1 MGEVKKM
8 RLRPFKRDFFESR
21 GSKGVSTSKIRP
33 IATMG
38 DLEKTHLRSFK
49 RNFLPVPTTK
59 GVPGRKIRPTAG
71 SLRSDCRQGSSPLRG
86 APLVPRSASLTA
98 SSLRLR
104 SFYGELALP
113 FLTNKAWMIASEE
126 ENW

>member
-1 MGEVKKM
+1 M
-8 RLRPFKRDFFESR
+8 KRGKR
-21 GSKGVSTSKIRP
+21 VSILKI
-33 IATMG
+33 G
-38 DLEKTHLRSFK
+38 
-49 RNFLPVPTTK
+49 PT
-59 GVPGRKIRPTAG
+59 GG

-113 FLTNKAWMIASEE
+113 LSNEAYTIAMEE